1 MGGISTHLKRPSS
14 HAVSYQARI
23 ILQHAQLGGV
33 IGCVYGTFIAIVAP
47 KPPPAQK
54 APTGAGGAITPSK
67 QWWSAVERYIGVLN
81 SSFRCLERY
90 GVLHYG
96 PRKAGTTVAACG
108 ALRNLCLHAGESY
121 TRHLYHHYHHNDNAT
136 MASTHMA
143 P

>member
-67 QWWSAVERYIGVLN
+67 QWW
-81 SSFRCLERY
+81 
-90 GVLHYG
+90 
-96 PRKAGTTVAACG
+96 
-108 ALRNLCLHAGESY
+108 
-121 TRHLYHHYHHNDNAT
+121 
-136 MASTHMA
+136 
-143 P
+143 